1 MMLRKFFITL
11 SAVLLLA
18 VPAVLAQPAWV
29 KKTTKSVFT
38 LKTFAPDGTLLGGST
53 GFFVGED
60 GTALSSFT
68 PFKGAQRAV
77 VIDATGKEYAVVC
90 MLGANETYD
99 VAKFRVDVKKSQP
112 LPLVASELSEGSG
125 VWMLPYREV
134 KQVPAGHI
142 AKTEAF
148 NGDYAYY
155 TVEMNMPDNAAS
167 APLLNEA
174 GEVVGLMQKPSA
186 PGRNQSYAVSAR
198 FANSVHISGLSL
210 NDPALRSTYIKKAL
224 PAEFDQAQLML
235 YVAAQSADSLS
246 YAQMVDDFISQFP
259 NRHEGYVYKAQL
271 AASVKDYAA
280 ADQEIAK
287 ALKVAA
293 KPDEVHFSYS
303 RMIYQKNVYD
313 VQTPYAAWT
322 LDKALTE
329 VSEAER
335 LNPQPGYQQH
345 KAYVLFAQQKYG
357 EAYEV
362 YARLFES
369 SLRSAEVFYEASRCK
384 EMLADTASRLALLD
398 SAVAMF
404 SRPYLREAAPYLI
417 ARAQAS
423 MQAGKNRQAVNDLN
437 DYENL
442 MKAQL
447 NDNFYYL
454 RHQAEVAGRL
464 FQQALDDID
473 RAIEMNPDYDL
484 YYAEKA
490 SLQVRVGLY
499 DDAINT
505 SRRCIELSPQY
516 SDGYLFLG
524 LAQCLKGEKTEG
536 VKNLQQARQL
546 GDPQADGLIKK
557 YSK

>member
-1 MMLRKFFITL
+1 MMLRKLFLTL
-11 SAVLLLA
+11 LVLFLFA
-18 VPAVLAQPAWV
+18 SPVVLAQPSWV

-38 LKTFAPDGTLLGGST
+38 LKTFSPDGTLLGEST

-77 VIDATGKEYAVVC
+77 VIDAAGKEYAVVC
-90 MLGANETYD
+90 ILGANETYD

-125 VWMLPYREV
+125 VWLLPYREV
-134 KQVPAGHI
+134 KQVPAGRI
-142 AKTEAF
+142 TKTEAF

-174 GEVVGLMQKPSA
+174 GEVVGLIQQPSA
-186 PGRNQSYAVSAR
+186 GVSRQSYAVSAR

-210 NDPALRSTYIKKAL
+210 NDPALRSTFIKKAL
-224 PAEFDQAQLML
+224 PMELDQAQLML

-259 NRHEGYVYKAQL
+259 YRHEGYVYKAQL
-271 AASVKDYAA
+271 AASAKDYSA

-287 ALKVAA
+287 ALTVGS

-303 RMIYQKNVYD
+303 RMIYQKNIYD
-313 VQTPYAAWT
+313 AQTPYPAWT
-322 LDKALTE
+322 LDKALAE
-329 VSEAER
+329 VNEAER

-345 KAYVLFAQQKYG
+345 KAYVLFSQQKYG

-362 YARLFES
+362 YERLFDS
-369 SLRSAEVFYEASRCK
+369 SLRSAEIFYEASRCK
-384 EMLADTASRLALLD
+384 EMLADTTGQLALLD
-398 SAVAMF
+398 SAVTMF
-404 SRPYLREAAPYLI
+404 SRPYLREAAPYLL
-417 ARAQAS
+417 ARAQAN
-423 MQAGKNRQAVNDLN
+423 MQAGKNRLAVSDLN
-437 DYENL
+437 DYEHL
-442 MKAQL
+442 MKTQL

-454 RHQAEVAGRL
+454 RHQAEVGGRL

-473 RAIEMNPDYDL
+473 RAIGMNPGYDL

-499 DDAINT
+499 DDAIST

-524 LAQCLKGEKTEG
+524 LAQCLKGQKTEG
-536 VKNLQQARQL
+536 VKNLQYARQL
-546 GDPQADGLIKK
+546 GDPQAEGLIEK